1 MAKPKPK
8 FPDYQ
13 KCMFCPRRA
22 WGGRLGSWLVSD
34 ERWTAAGFKPTDVA
48 CRKCLEKRDRLRT
61 YVADMSNI
69 TGWFQE
75 GDQGA
80 SA

>member
-34 ERWTAAGFKPTDVA
+34 EGGQRQVSNPRMSLAGNVWKRGIGSALTSPT
-48 CRKCLEKRDRLRT
+48 
-61 YVADMSNI
+61 
-69 TGWFQE
+69 
-75 GDQGA
+75 
-80 SA
+80 